1 MKNILLLLKNI
12 QNYGLIIFTKMILYE
27 ILFSI
32 RFLNLKSLKYE
43 EINNDNYFKTKNKK
57 RYNTPYIPT
66 PYYFL
71 SKINKY
77 FNSVNT
83 NNYLLIDLGCGY
95 SRTRFFF
102 KHSAN
107 PFIGFDYNS
116 NIIRYLK
123 NKNYHRSYFFNK
135 DLRKKKNID
144 FLVNITR
151 KFKKN
156 NKIVIFFSDSFELDL
171 LKKIIISLKKKNT
184 FYCVIVNLK
193 NKNFLKIKK
202 KILFNMTF
210 LNKNRNIFIF
220 KIT

>member
-1 MKNILLLLKNI
+1 M
-12 QNYGLIIFTKMILYE
+12 
-27 ILFSI
+27 
-32 RFLNLKSLKYE
+32 
-43 EINNDNYFKTKNKK
+43 
-57 RYNTPYIPT
+57 
-66 PYYFL
+66 

-123 NKNYHRSYFFNK
+123 NKNYQRSYFFNK

-156 NKIVIFFSDSFELDL
+156 NKIVIFFSDSFELYL

>member
-1 MKNILLLLKNI
+1 MNNILLLLKNI

-32 RFLNLKSLKYE
+32 RFLNFKSLKYE
-43 EINNDNYFKTKNKK
+43 EINNDDYFKTKNKK
-57 RYNTPYIPT
+57 KYNTPYIPT

-77 FNSVNT
+77 FNSINI

-116 NIIRYLK
+116 NIISYLK
-123 NKNYHRSYFFNK
+123 NKNYYRSYFFNK

-144 FLVNITR
+144 FLVSITR

-156 NKIVIFFSDSFELDL
+156 KKIVIFFSDSFELDL
-171 LKKIIISLKKKNT
+171 LKKIIISLKKKHT

-193 NKNFLKIKK
+193 NKNFLKFKK
-202 KILFNMTF
+202 KVLFNVTF
-210 LNKNRNIFIF
+210 LNKNINIFIF